1 MQAAKIGGTAL
12 PMALRMSPHFP
23 VKMNSSGKDCAR
35 VASRMVR
42 ERVEEG
48 CTLRHPEIILKFVE
62 IVEQGSSQRM
72 RL

>member
-48 CTLRHPEIILKFVE
+48 
-62 IVEQGSSQRM
+62 
-72 RL
+72 